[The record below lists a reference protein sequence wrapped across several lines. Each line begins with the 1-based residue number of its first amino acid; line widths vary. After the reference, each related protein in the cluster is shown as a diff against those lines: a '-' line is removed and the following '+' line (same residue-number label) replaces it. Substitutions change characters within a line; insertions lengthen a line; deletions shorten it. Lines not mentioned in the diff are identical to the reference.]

1 MNYIEFRDNF
11 YPLACFSL
19 DQIYSAYPN
28 FDRTNLTRWI
38 KHGYIARLRQGYYT
52 FPDYKSKRDFALYFA
67 NRIYKPSYISLHT
80 ALSFYGMIPEAV
92 SQITSVTSIKTA
104 SFKNDFGDY
113 SYKNVKEDLM
123 FGFELKEM
131 DENRR
136 ITFATPEKALL
147 DLLYLYPFYN
157 SEKEMEELRMD
168 EYYMREDLNVERLM
182 SYNGRFRSKA
192 LDKRTRLLQKVYNF

>member
-1 MNYIEFRDNF
+1 MNYITFRENF

-19 DQIYSAYPN
+19 DQIYAAYPL

-38 KHGYIARLRQGYYT
+38 KQGYIARLRRGYYT
-52 FPDYKSKRDFALYFA
+52 FPDYKSKNDFSFYFA

-92 SQITSVTSIKTA
+92 SQITSVTSLKTA
-104 SFKNDFGDY
+104 TFKNDFGDY
-113 SYKNVKEDLM
+113 SYKNIKDNLM
-123 FGFELKEM
+123 FGYELKVM
-131 DENRR
+131 DESRR
-136 ITFATPEKALL
+136 LMFATPEKALL

-168 EYYMREDLNVERLM
+168 EYYMREDLNFELLM
-182 SYNGRFRSKA
+182 SFNERFKSKA
-192 LDKRTRLLQKVYNF
+192 LDKRTRLLLKVYNI

>member
-1 MNYIEFRDNF
+1 MNFIEFKEKF

-19 DQIYSAYPN
+19 DQIYSAYPR

-38 KHGYIARLRQGYYT
+38 NKGYIARLRQGFYT
-52 FPDYKSKRDFALYFA
+52 FPGYKTKRDFSLYFA

-92 SQITSVTSIKTA
+92 SQITSVTSLKTA
-104 SFKNDFGDY
+104 GFRNDFGDY
-113 SYKNVKEDLM
+113 SYKNIRENLM
-123 FGFELKEM
+123 FGYELKEM
-131 DENRR
+131 DDNRR
-136 ITFATPEKALL
+136 LMFATPEKALL

-168 EYYMREDLNVERLM
+168 ENYMKEDLNAEMLLT
-182 SYNGRFRSKA
+182 YNERFRSKA
-192 LDKRTRLLQKVYNF
+192 LDKRTRLLQKVYDF

>member
-1 MNYIEFRDNF
+1 MNFIEFRDNF

-19 DQIYSAYPN
+19 DQIYSAYPQ

-38 KHGYIARLRQGYYT
+38 RQGYIARLRQGYYT
-52 FPDYKSKRDFALYFA
+52 FPDYKSKRDFSLYFA

-92 SQITSVTSIKTA
+92 SQITSVTSLKTA
-104 SFKNDFGDY
+104 AFRNDFGDY
-113 SYKNVKEDLM
+113 SYKNIKGELM
-123 FGFELKEM
+123 FGYELKEM
-131 DENRR
+131 DEKRR
-136 ITFATPEKALL
+136 LMFATPEKALL
-147 DLLYLYPFYN
+147 DLLYLYPFYD
-157 SEKEMEELRMD
+157 SEKEMEELRID
-168 EYYMREDLNVERLM
+168 EYYMREDLNVEMLM

>member
-92 SQITSVTSIKTA
+92 SQITSVTSLKTA
-104 SFKNDFGDY
+104 EFKNDFGDY
-113 SYKNVKEDLM
+113 SYKNIKEDLM
-123 FGFELKEM
+123 FGYELKEM

-136 ITFATPEKALL
+136 LMFATPEKALL

-168 EYYMREDLNVERLM
+168 EYYMREDLNAEILM
-182 SYNGRFRSKA
+182 CYNGRFSSKA
-192 LDKRTRLLQKVYNF
+192 LDKRVRLLQKVYDF

>member
-1 MNYIEFRDNF
+1 MNYIEFRENF

-19 DQIYSAYPN
+19 DQIYSAYPRFN
-28 FDRTNLTRWI
+28 RTNLTRWI
-38 KHGYIARLRQGYYT
+38 RKGYITRLRQGYFT
-52 FPDYKSKRDFALYFA
+52 FPDYKSKRDFSLYFA

-92 SQITSVTSIKTA
+92 SQITSVTSLKTA
-104 SFKNDFGDY
+104 TFRNDFGDY
-113 SYKNVKEDLM
+113 SYKNIKDELM
-123 FGFELKEM
+123 FGYELKEM
-131 DENRR
+131 DANRR
-136 ITFATPEKALL
+136 LMFATPEKALL

-168 EYYMREDLNVERLM
+168 EYYMKEDLNVEILM

>member
-1 MNYIEFRDNF
+1 MNYIEFRENF

-19 DQIYSAYPN
+19 DQIYSAYPQ
-28 FDRTNLTRWI
+28 FDRTNLTRWM
-38 KHGYIARLRQGYYT
+38 KKGYIVRLRQGYYT
-52 FPDYKSKRDFALYFA
+52 FPDYKSKRDFSLYFA

-80 ALSFYGMIPEAV
+80 ALSFYGMIPETV
-92 SQITSVTSIKTA
+92 SQITSVTSLKTA
-104 SFKNDFGDY
+104 AFRNDFGDF
-113 SYKNVKEDLM
+113 SYKNLKEDLM
-123 FGFELKEM
+123 FGYELKEM

-136 ITFATPEKALL
+136 LMFATPEKAIL

-168 EYYMREDLNVERLM
+168 EYYMRKDLNVELLL

-192 LDKRTRLLQKVYNF
+192 LDKRTRLLQKVYDF